1 MRLTLMSLF
10 MIPLALGCGGE
21 KPDDDTI
28 QISELCTEVGE
39 RYAAS
44 EDCNGTAE
52 RLAELCEE
60 SRALDADYG
69 CLDQEDA
76 LRRCWL
82 DSDAVFECDID
93 GDEYAYSVGGSG
105 DMCSAEFD
113 AAFTCG

>member
-1 MRLTLMSLF
+1 MRLALISLL
-10 MIPLALGCGGE
+10 MIPLAIGCGGE
-21 KPDDDTI
+21 KSDNATM

-44 EDCNGTAE
+44 EYCNGTAE

-60 SRALDADYG
+60 DRALDADYG

-82 DSDAVFECDID
+82 GSNAVYECDID
-93 GDEYAYSVGGSG
+93 GDEYAYGVGGEG
-105 DMCSAEFD
+105 GICSAEFD
-113 AAFTCG
+113 AAFSC